1 MKTKKYYCS
10 IHGNEGDPDCK
21 ECRENL
27 KKLCKDNNAYLTGDF
42 K

>member
-10 IHGNEGDPDCK
+10 IHGNEGNPDCK